1 MDSSLAAPPTVTVLD
16 VAREAGVSA
25 STVSRILNG
34 STRVGSDKREAVE
47 RAIKKLD
54 FQPNLFARYL
64 KSGTTMTVGILGQD
78 IESPFFT
85 RAMRGVED
93 ELQGT
98 GYAPM
103 IVTGHWNAV
112 EEEERIRML
121 LARRIDGLVILTG
134 HLGDTQIVDFA
145 RHQPIVV
152 TGRTLE
158 APNVRSRQLDQEAG
172 GYLATK
178 HLIGLGHRRIAHIAG
193 PHDQPDA
200 QARYAGYARALGE
213 AGLAV
218 NPDLI
223 VQGDFLEASGL
234 LAMNRLLD
242 SGHSFTAVFAA
253 NDQSAFGARVAMY
266 RRGVRVPDDVS
277 LVGVD
282 DLPAA
287 AYFTPPLTTVRQPIY
302 DMGRYAAATL
312 MQMLG
317 HPVKDVEVPPLE
329 LIVRETTRRI

>member
-1 MDSSLAAPPTVTVLD
+1 MDHTAAAPHTVTVLD

-54 FQPNLFARYL
+54 FKPNLFARYL

-85 RAMRGVED
+85 RAMRGIED

-98 GYAPM
+98 GYSPM

-134 HLGDTQIVDFA
+134 HLQDAQIVEFA

-152 TGRTLE
+152 TGRSLE
-158 APNVRSRQLDQEAG
+158 AANVRSRQLDQQAG
-172 GYLATK
+172 GYLATR

-200 QARYAGYARALGE
+200 QARFAGYARALGE

-218 NPDLI
+218 NPDI
-223 VQGDFLEASGL
+223 VVQGDFLEASGL

-242 SGHSFTAVFAA
+242 SGHGFTAVFAA

-312 MQMLG
+312 LQMLG
-317 HPVKDVEVPPLE
+317 HPTKDVEVPPLE